1 MHWNLLQWPSYIYI
15 CTILHLITV
24 LQSSR
29 SISLYEYY
37 QKYHQYL
44 FYKAKTLWL
53 NCSFWK
59 NTILV
64 WLKYNASTNYQYHLF
79 SNNINMAI
87 LQDTENPNHTSK
99 FLKKNKR
106 KKNLYYTELN
116 KFPYFLLFVFS
127 TVIYFF
133 LINSWTFI
141 WWDFCTVSA
150 SSVSHKQRT
159 TRNCQYEYLTWFQ
172 NWKRTPFYA
181 FSLSSFGNHY
191 RTTKNPPIGIIC

>member
-1 MHWNLLQWPSYIYI
+1 MQ

-29 SISLYEYY
+29 SISHYEYY

-99 FLKKNKR
+99 FLKKKIKKKER
-106 KKNLYYTELN
+106 KKTLYYTELN

-127 TVIYFF
+127 TVIYLFI

-159 TRNCQYEYLTWFQ
+159 THNLNPIALLLFVIFFLKKVCQYEYLTWFQ
-172 NWKRTPFYA
+172 NWKRTLFMH
-181 FSLSSFGNHY
+181 LV
-191 RTTKNPPIGIIC
+191 